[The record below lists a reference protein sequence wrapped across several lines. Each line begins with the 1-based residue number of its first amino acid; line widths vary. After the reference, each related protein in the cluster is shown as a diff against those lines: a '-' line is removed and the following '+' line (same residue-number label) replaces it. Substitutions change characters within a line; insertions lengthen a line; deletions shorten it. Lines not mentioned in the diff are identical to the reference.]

1 MIDHYNAFISYKHA
15 PEDNRVAEAVQRG
28 LERFHIPKKIQKKT
42 GMKRIQ
48 RVFRDK
54 DELPI
59 TSNLSG
65 TIAYALE
72 HSDYLIVIC
81 STNTKE
87 SMWVPRE
94 IEYFLRNH
102 TKQQILTVLVNGEPN
117 EVIPPMLQYDDRIY
131 NNPQGQQ
138 QMFRFPLEPLS
149 CDYRLPMRKANHVE
163 LPRLA
168 SCLIG
173 CSYDELM
180 NRRRQYKMQ
189 RMALG
194 FAGALAIL
202 LGFSGYMAYS
212 RYRIHKTYLES
223 LRNQSKYLAK
233 ESEKLLEEEQRISA
247 IQLALEAMPKDKKDD
262 RPVTPDA
269 ISALNSATLAYVSE
283 STTNINAEWNYQL
296 PNTIN
301 KFYVSPEAN
310 TLAALD
316 NSGVLIAWNTASHE
330 EILHLDTPDQKI
342 CGILYLDNDTLLEWN
357 YEVATAYDLK
367 NGKEKWSYT
376 FEESYSSADS
386 FVVVDKYLYIL
397 LDSGNLA
404 KINIADGKAEKNI
417 KLDMGKNEGITI
429 RNMSVSPNGT
439 KLAFSGFV
447 DWESYTV
454 GVIDLNSGKV
464 TFTDTTEDM
473 TRDVIFADDNNV
485 MAAYS
490 KDYMN
495 SSMSFGNKSVLS
507 ADHSVIKC
515 LKASDLSE
523 VWSADFV
530 CNDVMVQ
537 SGFLSLPESKSVCYF
552 CGNIATTYDLKSGEV
567 KYENNVNDSIIDA
580 SDRDGDGVP
589 IYITEDG
596 GLAYPAADND
606 NSVAYS
612 KYLTDNISKAVVN
625 NGVYVNKQMTCE
637 IIYYGT
643 DVYDKSWKE
652 IKEGITLSSIYN
664 DTYMDETVLAI
675 ITSEND
681 KPGLLAY
688 NLEDPSKIHQLELGG
703 DSAYSYDIL
712 GTYDGKLYI
721 ASSTGGSYNLVI
733 VNMATGDMDSID
745 TFETYYSPDKVAS
758 FSNGKLTYTYSKDY
772 KDNYVVVQNIKNSKT
787 EEYQLP
793 TEDFAPT
800 MAPVYFEKSN
810 IIYYADEAGDYFI
823 NAKNGKVQEMGLPA
837 SWMDTSMI
845 AASSDEQS
853 FAITDKS
860 QIQLVTPDGSTKF
873 TISCPGV
880 EPTGMAFYKPEKAKE
895 EQLLVVYNDG
905 TLYRYSA
912 TTGDVKGKSE
922 ISYYYG
928 GTDSAEFIFS
938 EDGSNLYIQSST
950 LTNII
955 DINSWTETTY
965 IERCFGYHKKTDR
978 FLTYSNPTYEEFKIG
993 YYDRYSNEELV
1004 EKAKEITGG
1013 TELSDELKTRYGL
1026 SDED

>member
-117 EVIPPMLQYDDRIY
+117 EVIPPMLQYEDRVY
-131 NNPQGQQ
+131 NGAQGQ

-223 LRNQSKYLAK
+223 LRNQSKYLAN
-233 ESEKLLEEEQRISA
+233 ESEKLLDEEQRISA
-247 IQLALEAMPKDKKDD
+247 IQLALEAMPKDEKDD

-269 ISALNSATLAYVSE
+269 ISALNAATLAYVSE
-283 STTNINAEWNYQL
+283 SPTNINAEWNYQL
-296 PNTIN
+296 PNTVN

-316 NSGVLIAWNTASHE
+316 NSGVLIVWNTASHE
-330 EILHLDTPDQKI
+330 EILHLDSPEQRI
-342 CGILYLDNDTLLEWN
+342 CGILYLNNDTLLEWD
-357 YEVATAYDLK
+357 YDIATAYDLK
-367 NGKEKWSYT
+367 SGKAKWTYT
-376 FEESYSSADS
+376 FEDCYSSADS
-386 FVVVDKYLYIL
+386 FVVSDKYLYIL
-397 LDSGNLA
+397 LDNGGLA
-404 KINIADGKAEKNI
+404 KINTADGKVEKNI
-417 KLDMGKNEGITI
+417 QLDMGKNEGITI
-429 RNMSVSPNGT
+429 NDMTLSPDGT
-439 KLAFSGFV
+439 KIAFSGFV
-447 DWESYTV
+447 DWSTYNI
-454 GVIDLNSGKV
+454 GVVDLNSGKV
-464 TFTDTTEDM
+464 SFADSTEDM
-473 TRDVIFADDNNV
+473 IRDVAFADDNNV
-485 MAAYS
+485 MVAYS
-490 KDYMN
+490 KDAMN
-495 SSMSFGNKSVLS
+495 SSMSFGNNSILS
-507 ADHSVIKC
+507 ADHTDIKC
-515 LKASDLSE
+515 LKAIDLSE

-530 CNDVMVQ
+530 CNDVMIQ
-537 SGFLSLPESKSVCYF
+537 SGFLALPETKSVCYF
-552 CGNIATTYDLKSGEV
+552 CGNIATVYDTKSGEV
-567 KYENNVNDSIIDA
+567 KYENNINDSIIDA

-589 IYITEDG
+589 VYITEEG
-596 GLAYPAADND
+596 GIAYPVAENDDGAA
-606 NSVAYS
+606 YT
-612 KYLTDNISKAVVN
+612 KYLTDNISKAIVHE
-625 NGVYVNKQMTCE
+625 GIYANKQMTSE

-652 IKEGITLSSIYN
+652 IKEGITLSRIYN

-675 ITSEND
+675 ITSEDD

-688 NLEDPSKIHQLELGG
+688 NLEDPSKIHQLELDG
-703 DSAYSYDIL
+703 DSAYNFDIL
-712 GTYDGKLYI
+712 GAYEGKLYI
-721 ASSTGGSYNLVI
+721 ANSSSGSYNLVT
-733 VNMATGDMDSID
+733 VNMSTGDMDSVDIC
-745 TFETYYSPDKVAS
+745 ESYYDPGKTAS
-758 FSNGKLTYTYSKDY
+758 FSNGKLTYSYSKDY
-772 KDNYVVVQNIKNSKT
+772 QDNYVVVQDIKNGKT
-787 EEYQLP
+787 KEYSLP
-793 TEDFAPT
+793 TEKYAPT
-800 MAPVYFEKSN
+800 MAPAYFEKSN
-810 IIYYADEAGDYFI
+810 LIYYADEEGDFFI
-823 NAKNGKVQEMGLPA
+823 NAKNDKIQEMGLPA
-837 SWMDTSMI
+837 SWTETSII
-845 AASSDEQS
+845 AASGDEKT
-853 FAITDKS
+853 FAISDKS

-873 TISCPGV
+873 TIACPGV
-880 EPTGMAFYKPEKAKE
+880 EPVGMAFYKPEKSKE
-895 EQLLVVYNDG
+895 ELLLVVYDDG
-905 TLYRYSA
+905 SFYRYST
-912 TTGDVKGKSE
+912 TTGDIKGKSE
-922 ISYYYG
+922 TSVYYG
-928 GTDSAEFIFS
+928 STDKAEFIFS
-938 EDGSNLYIQSST
+938 EDGSNLYIQSGD
-950 LTNII
+950 LTRLI
-955 DINSWTETTY
+955 DIDSWTETTY
-965 IERCFGYHKKTDR
+965 IEHCFGYHRKTDR
-978 FLTYSNPTYEEFKIG
+978 FLTYSNPNYEEYKIG

-1004 EKAKEITGG
+1004 AKAKEITGG

>member
-15 PEDNRVAEAVQRG
+15 PEDNRVAEAVQKG

-117 EVIPPMLQYDDRIY
+117 EVIPPMLQYEDRVY
-131 NNPQGQQ
+131 NGAQGQ

-223 LRNQSKYLAK
+223 LRNQSKYLAN
-233 ESEKLLEEEQRISA
+233 ESEKLLDEEQRISA
-247 IQLALEAMPKDKKDD
+247 IQLALEAMPKDEKDD

-269 ISALNSATLAYVSE
+269 ISALNAATLAYVSE

-316 NSGVLIAWNTASHE
+316 NSGVLIVWNTASHE

-342 CGILYLDNDTLLEWN
+342 SGILYLDNDTLLEWN

-589 IYITEDG
+589 VYITEDG

-625 NGVYVNKQMTCE
+625 NGVYVNKQMACE

-721 ASSTGGSYNLVI
+721 ASSAGGSYNLVI

-823 NAKNGKVQEMGLPA
+823 NAKSGKVQEMGLPA
-837 SWMDTSMI
+837 SWVDTSMI